1 MKKVSIFR
9 LYILVFL
16 YALIANFAHPV
27 TPTFIKNLGLHD
39 YMFGLAFACMAF
51 TNFLFS
57 PFWSK
62 MANKYGAGKV
72 FALAFMGYGAM
83 QLCFGLSTMEW
94 QICLARM
101 AGGFFISAISVA
113 QLIYIIKNSSDSGKD
128 LAILA
133 SLSAVVSPFG
143 YLIGGFI
150 GDFSV
155 VGTFVI
161 QSIGLILVGFLGLAI
176 LGDSETENTSFA
188 LSEIN
193 PLSHFIESKDLIKGF
208 VLIFLIMVTV
218 SSFAS
223 TCYEQCFNYYI
234 KDQFNFPSSYNGIL
248 KDGVGF
254 IALLANSLIT
264 IRLLKTNTF
273 RTITYVF
280 GLLFAM
286 LLAVIFVDDMVPFII
301 VNVVFFGCNSI
312 YLPLLQDM
320 ITKRNKDRSN
330 EVVGLY
336 NATKAIG
343 MVVGSLF
350 AGFIYASGP
359 KLSFVF
365 SALAFFI
372 CIFLSILHAKK
383 AGA

>member
-1 MKKVSIFR
+1 
-9 LYILVFL
+9 
-16 YALIANFAHPV
+16 
-27 TPTFIKNLGLHD
+27 
-39 YMFGLAFACMAF
+39 
-51 TNFLFS
+51 
-57 PFWSK
+57 
-62 MANKYGAGKV
+62 
-72 FALAFMGYGAM
+72 
-83 QLCFGLSTMEW
+83 
-94 QICLARM
+94 
-101 AGGFFISAISVA
+101 
-113 QLIYIIKNSSDSGKD
+113 
-128 LAILA
+128 
-133 SLSAVVSPFG
+133 
-143 YLIGGFI
+143 
-150 GDFSV
+150 
-155 VGTFVI
+155 
-161 QSIGLILVGFLGLAI
+161 
-176 LGDSETENTSFA
+176 
-188 LSEIN
+188 
-193 PLSHFIESKDLIKGF
+193 
-208 VLIFLIMVTV
+208 MVTV

-248 KDGVGF
+248 KAGVGF

-372 CIFLSILHAKK
+372 CIFLSIVHAKK